1 MADKILLE
9 VVLDLELR
17 KRIMDRVGINATVGN
32 ELVRAVVELLDMNDR
47 QADMITGLRGQE
59 SPDKC
64 VEIKRDNVN
73 HPQHYQG
80 KHECIDEMIAL
91 FGVEAVKGF
100 CKCNVY
106 KYRYRA
112 DRKNGEEDL
121 KKAEWYM
128 DYLMK
133 LEDMTND

>member
-1 MADKILLE
+1 MIADKILMD
-9 VVLDLELR
+9 VTLDRETHDKLK
-17 KRIMDRVGINATVGN
+17 KRTGVNILNGADFMRAI
-32 ELVRAVVELLDMNDR
+32 VRLLNMHDT
-47 QADMITGLRGQE
+47 QKESIEKFLQE
-59 SPDKC
+59 SKA
-64 VEIKRDNVN
+64 KDNVN
-73 HPQHYQG
+73 HPTHYQG
-80 KHECIDEMIAL
+80 KHECIDEMIAM

-112 DRKNGEEDL
+112 DKKNGEEDL

-133 LEDMTND
+133 LEERGND

>member
-1 MADKILLE
+1 MEEKRKIVKE
-9 VVLDLELR
+9 FYGIDDACFDRCIKDNPDYIDRAYEAAKERLDE
-17 KRIMDRVGINATVGN
+17 K
-32 ELVRAVVELLDMNDR
+32 
-47 QADMITGLRGQE
+47 
-59 SPDKC
+59 
-64 VEIKRDNVN
+64 VN
-73 HPQHYQG
+73 HPLHYQG
-80 KHECIDEMIAL
+80 KHECIDEMIAM

-133 LEDMTND
+133 LEGME

>member
-1 MADKILLE
+1 MVADKILMD
-9 VVLDLELR
+9 VTLDRETH
-17 KRIMDRVGINATVGN
+17 DRLKKKTGVNILNGADLMRAI
-32 ELVRAVVELLDMNDR
+32 VRLLNMHDMQKEN
-47 QADMITGLRGQE
+47 IEKFIQE
-59 SPDKC
+59 SK
-64 VEIKRDNVN
+64 KQDNVN

-80 KHECIDEMIAL
+80 KHECIDEMIAM

-112 DRKNGEEDL
+112 GRKNGEEDL

-133 LEDMTND
+133 LEGVE